1 MSRVVV
7 HSESSPA
14 VVKVGNK
21 EIHICR
27 CGLTTNADGTCS
39 GKHNFT
45 KNEKKGKLY
54 CYDEKFIPTEI
65 KDKDFDECDCG
76 SCQCQ

>member
-7 HSESSPA
+7 HSDSSPA
-14 VVKVGNK
+14 IVKVGDK

-39 GKHNFT
+39 GKHALT
-45 KNEKKGKLY
+45 KKEEKGKLY
-54 CYDEKFIPTEI
+54 CYDEKFNPTEV
-65 KDKDFDECDCG
+65 KDLDGEDGCCG
-76 SCQCQ
+76 NCHCQ